1 MGEKMTKPNLV
12 EVQVNKNQ
20 TRNVF
25 DFQTWIM
32 SSKWI
37 YFSEQPNLGLK
48 LISWFDLS
56 MNLFLELELKVLHKS
71 EDLLP
76 TMVKT

>member
-1 MGEKMTKPNLV
+1 MTKPNLV

>member
-1 MGEKMTKPNLV
+1 MTKPNLV

-48 LISWFDLS
+48 LIS
-56 MNLFLELELKVLHKS
+56 
-71 EDLLP
+71 
-76 TMVKT
+76 